1 MYRWIISVLLLPVC
15 TGNSGN
21 SEKMD
26 QLQLPEGF
34 RPDFK
39 PKYVFT
45 S

>member
-1 MYRWIISVLLLPVC
+1 MNNILLLLVID
-15 TGNSGN
+15 NSGN

-34 RPDFK
+34 RPDYK